1 MPPDA
6 RIVWRDWPEGSVIF
20 DRELGDTHS
29 LSRLGAALLRE
40 LLLDHHRPDQDLR
53 QRLALADPDLPML
66 DFDSTLRDTRGLIQR
81 LGLG

>member
-1 MPPDA
+1 MRPEA
-6 RIVWRDWPEGSVIF
+6 RIAWRNWPEGSVIF

-40 LLLDHHRPDQDLR
+40 LLLDRHCPEQTLR
-53 QRLALADPDLPML
+53 QRLELAEPGLPML
-66 DFDSTLRDTRGLIQR
+66 DFDTTLRDTRGLIQR